1 MPPDHPLR
9 LALAA
14 EAHAR
19 PPEPVRAPARARY
32 VAVLVAAE
40 DRPREIE
47 HLAALCAAHGV
58 AGPAAGATHHRAALG
73 ALRLKWERHGEFSGY
88 TWIAP
93 RGDEA
98 LFAGHAAQSLPPG
111 WLAAIPGRTVAAVD
125 VELVPA
131 GDAALDASGFEGQLI
146 GADIAEGAAAVA
158 TDFQLHDGCT
168 RFLLVDRRLT
178 ERQAGRML
186 QRLFEI
192 EAYRILALLA
202 LPIARELAPRV
213 LAVETALA
221 RLTGEIARGGAV
233 AEDESLLHELS
244 RLAAEVE
251 SGLAASQYRFGA
263 CEAYCG
269 LVMRRIAELRESRL
283 PSQPTIEEFMT
294 RRFTPAVATCRSV
307 QQRLADLSERVA
319 RASALLATRVGIAR
333 ERQSQD
339 LLTSMDQ
346 RAKLQLRLQQT
357 VEGLSIAAI
366 AYYVSSLFGHLVEA
380 ADAAGWFHVEPA
392 IAVGVALPVIVL
404 AVVLVLRRAR
414 RHLEGDAGH

>member
-1 MPPDHPLR
+1 
-9 LALAA
+9 AA
-14 EAHAR
+14 AAA
-19 PPEPVRAPARARY
+19 APA
-32 VAVLVAAE
+32 E
-40 DRPREIE
+40 P
-47 HLAALCAAHGV
+47 
-58 AGPAAGATHHRAALG
+58 
-73 ALRLKWERHGEFSGY
+73 
-88 TWIAP
+88 
-93 RGDEA
+93 
-98 LFAGHAAQSLPPG
+98 
-111 WLAAIPGRTVAAVD
+111 
-125 VELVPA
+125 
-131 GDAALDASGFEGQLI
+131 FEGQLI
-146 GADIAEGAAAVA
+146 GGDIAEGAAGVA
-158 TDFQLHDGCT
+158 TDFRLHAGCT
-168 RFLLVDRRLT
+168 RFLLVDRHLT

-202 LPIARELAPRV
+202 LPLARELAPRV
-213 LAVETALA
+213 LAVESALA
-221 RLTGEIARGGAV
+221 RLTAEIARGGAV
-233 AEDESLLHELS
+233 ADDEALLHELS

-269 LVMRRIAELRESRL
+269 LVMRRIAELRETRV

-307 QQRLADLSERVA
+307 QQRLAGLSERVA

-333 ERQSQD
+333 ERQSQE
-339 LLTSMDQ
+339 LLRSMDQ
-346 RAKLQLRLQQT
+346 RARLQLRLQQT

-380 ADAAGWFHVEPA
+380 ADAAGWFHVDAA

-414 RHLEGDAGH
+414 RHFEGEAAP